1 MWVPTLGSREYW
13 GSKVVFS
20 LVNPGA
26 AQKDNA
32 WVPYSGDVATLR
44 NLATKYSSLSEE
56 EIEWLELL
64 TLDWQLLADLALS
77 DVVLWVPT
85 DEGDY
90 LAVSHSRPAGSV
102 TLFYRDVI
110 GDFLRSD
117 WRPLVDQTMATGER
131 AVSTSPAWYEE
142 NPMRLTAYSVSR
154 RDEAGAVRGPFA
166 VLTVHTSVADTQ
178 PASRIGAA
186 FREVAGDLFEMIQDG
201 LFPSPS
207 NARGGEQGSP
217 RASDGLVRINLDGVA
232 TFASPNTQ
240 TTFTTL
246 GFRDEIEGENFAEV
260 LAEIVKGQFDTN
272 ESLPLIAQGKIA
284 KRVEIDA
291 RGRTVT
297 LRSIPVIR
305 DGVRVGGVV
314 LTRDVTELRQQ
325 AQELIT
331 KDATIREIH
340 HRVKNNLQ
348 TVASLLRVQAR
359 RARSEEAKQVLG
371 QAMRRVAAIA
381 VVHDTLSN
389 GLAQI
394 VDFDVV
400 FDRVLGLAAEVAS
413 LHGTTV
419 HPHKE
424 GSFGELPSEYATP
437 LALALTEIVTN
448 AVEHGLAGR
457 EGDVFIRADR
467 NEERLAVEVVDTG
480 TGLPGGTVGDGLGTQ
495 IVRTLVEGELGG
507 SIVWSP
513 DVAGGTRVAI
523 QVPLHWISTQT
534 REIPR
539 VKG

>member
-1 MWVPTLGSREYW
+1 MAPLEPPQVL
-13 GSKVVFS
+13 
-20 LVNPGA
+20 
-26 AQKDNA
+26 
-32 WVPYSGDVATLR
+32 YSGDVATLR
-44 NLATKYSSLSEE
+44 NLATKYSSISEE
-56 EIEWLELL
+56 ETDWLELL
-64 TLDWQLLADLALS
+64 TLDLQLLADLALS

-85 DEGDY
+85 TDGDY
-90 LAVSHSRPAGSV
+90 LAVAHSRPAGSV

-110 GDFLRSD
+110 GDFLRPD
-117 WRPLVDQTMATGER
+117 WRGLVDQAIETGER
-131 AVSTSPAWYEE
+131 AASTSPAWYEE

-154 RDEAGAVRGPFA
+154 TDAKGVVHGPFA
-166 VLTVHTSVADTQ
+166 VITVHTSVADTQ
-178 PASRIGAA
+178 PASRISAA
-186 FREVAGDLFEMIQDG
+186 YREVAGDLLDMIQEG
-201 LFPSPS
+201 LFPAPG
-207 NARGGEQGSP
+207 NTRGGEQGSP
-217 RASDGLVRINLDGVA
+217 RASDGLVRINLDGEA

-246 GFRDEIEGENFAEV
+246 GYRDEIEGENFAEV

-297 LRSIPVIR
+297 LRSIPVVR
-305 DGVRVGGVV
+305 EGKRVGGIV

-359 RARSEEAKQVLG
+359 RARSEEAKEVLG

-381 VVHDTLSN
+381 VVHDTLST
-389 GLAQI
+389 GLSQI
-394 VDFDVV
+394 VDFDQVFERVV
-400 FDRVLGLAAEVAS
+400 GLAAEVAS

-424 GSFGELPSEYATP
+424 GEFGELPSEYATP

-457 EGDVFIRADR
+457 EGSVFVRADR
-467 NEERLAVEVVDTG
+467 TEERLSVEVVDTG

-507 SIVWSP
+507 SIVWAP
-513 DVAGGTRVAI
+513 DAGGGTKVSI
-523 QVPLHWISTQT
+523 EVPLHWIFTQT

-539 VKG
+539 VRS

>member
-1 MWVPTLGSREYW
+1 M
-13 GSKVVFS
+13 
-20 LVNPGA
+20 
-26 AQKDNA
+26 
-32 WVPYSGDVATLR
+32 ATLR
-44 NLATKYSSLSEE
+44 DLATKYSTLNEE

-64 TLDWQLLADLALS
+64 ALDWQLLADLALS

-85 DEGDY
+85 ESGDY
-90 LAVSHSRPAGSV
+90 LAVAHSRPAGSV
-102 TLFYRDVI
+102 TLFYRDIV
-110 GDFLRSD
+110 GEFLRPD
-117 WRPLVDQTMATGER
+117 WRELVDAAMGCGEP
-131 AVSTSPAWYEE
+131 VISTSPAWYEE
-142 NPMRLTAYSVSR
+142 NPMRLSAYSVSR
-154 RDEAGAVRGPFA
+154 RDGQGAEHGPFA
-166 VLTVHTSVADTQ
+166 VATVHTSVADTQ
-178 PASRIGAA
+178 TASRIGAA
-186 FREVAGDLFEMIQDG
+186 FREVSGDMFSMIQHG
-201 LFPSPS
+201 LFPSPGTS
-207 NARGGEQGSP
+207 SVREHGAP
-217 RASDGLVRINLDGVA
+217 RASDGLVRIDLEGIA

-240 TTFTTL
+240 TIFNRL
-246 GFRDEIEGENFAEV
+246 GYRDELEGENFSEV
-260 LAEIVKGQFDTN
+260 IADIVKGQFDTN
-272 ESLPLIAQGKIA
+272 ESLPLIAQGKVA
-284 KRVEIDA
+284 KRGEITA
-291 RGRTVT
+291 RGRTVN

-305 DGVRVGGVV
+305 DGARVGGIV
-314 LTRDVTELRQQ
+314 LTRDVTEMRQQ

-381 VVHDTLSN
+381 VVHDTLST

-413 LHGTTV
+413 LHNTTV
-419 HPHKE
+419 HLRKE
-424 GSFGELPSEYATP
+424 GEFGELPSEYATP

-457 EGDVFIRADR
+457 EGEVFIHADR
-467 NEERLAVEVVDTG
+467 TDERLSVEIVDTG

-507 SIVWSP
+507 SIVWGP
-513 DVAGGTRVAI
+513 DQGGGTRVAV
-523 QVPLHWISTQT
+523 QVPLHWISAQT

-539 VKG
+539 IPA

>member
-1 MWVPTLGSREYW
+1 M
-13 GSKVVFS
+13 
-20 LVNPGA
+20 
-26 AQKDNA
+26 
-32 WVPYSGDVATLR
+32 ATLR
-44 NLATKYSSLSEE
+44 NLATKYSTLDEDG
-56 EIEWLELL
+56 IEWLETLV
-64 TLDWQLLADLALS
+64 LDWQLLADLALS

-85 DEGDY
+85 KDDGY
-90 LAVSHSRPAGSV
+90 LAVAHARPAGSV

-110 GDFLRSD
+110 GDFLRPE
-117 WRPLVDQTMATGER
+117 WRELVDEAMATR
-131 AVSTSPAWYEE
+131 TPAVSTSPAWYEE
-142 NPMRLTAYSVSR
+142 NPMRLAAYSVSR
-154 RDEAGAVRGPFA
+154 VDAHGELHGPFA
-166 VLTVHTSVADTQ
+166 VVTVHTSIGDTQ
-178 PASRIGAA
+178 RASRMGAA
-186 FREVAGDLFEMIQDG
+186 YREVAEDLSAMIQVG
-201 LFPSPS
+201 LFPAQG
-207 NARGGEQGSP
+207 NGRGGEQGSP

-240 TTFTTL
+240 SIFNAL
-246 GFRDEIEGENFAEV
+246 GYRDEIEGENFAEV
-260 LAEIVKGQFDTN
+260 IADVVRGQFDTN

-284 KRVEIDA
+284 KRAEIDA

-305 DGVRVGGVV
+305 DGARIGGIV

-381 VVHDTLSN
+381 VVHDTLST
-389 GLAQI
+389 GLSQI

-413 LHGTTV
+413 LHNTTV
-419 HPHKE
+419 HPRKE
-424 GSFGELPSEYATP
+424 GKFGELPSEYATP

-457 EGDVFIRADR
+457 EGEVFIRADR
-467 NEERLAVEVVDTG
+467 TDERLFVEVIDTG

-495 IVRTLVEGELGG
+495 IVRTLIEGELGG
-507 SIVWSP
+507 SIVWGP
-513 DVAGGTRVAI
+513 DARGGTRVAVE
-523 QVPLHWISTQT
+523 VPLHWISAQT

-539 VKG
+539 IPN

>member
-1 MWVPTLGSREYW
+1 MRVL
-13 GSKVVFS
+13 
-20 LVNPGA
+20 
-26 AQKDNA
+26 
-32 WVPYSGDVATLR
+32 YSGEVATLR
-44 NLATKYSSLSEE
+44 NLATKYSTLDEP
-56 EIEWLELL
+56 EIEWLE
-64 TLDWQLLADLALS
+64 TLSLDLQLLADLALS
-77 DVVLWVPT
+77 DVVLWAPT
-85 DEGDY
+85 QDGNY
-90 LAVSHSRPAGSV
+90 LAIAHARPAGSV

-110 GDFLRSD
+110 GDFLRPD
-117 WRPLVDQTMATGER
+117 WRELVDEAMLTGEPV
-131 AVSTSPAWYEE
+131 VSTSPAWFEE
-142 NPMRLTAYSVSR
+142 NPMRLTAYSISR
-154 RDEAGAVRGPFA
+154 MDNTGVRGPFA
-166 VLTVHTSVADTQ
+166 VVTVHSSVIDTQ
-178 PASRIGAA
+178 KASRISAA
-186 FREVAGDLFEMIQDG
+186 FHEVSGEIFAMIRAG
-201 LFPSPS
+201 LFPARINS
-207 NARGGEQGSP
+207 RGGEQGAP
-217 RASDGLVRINLDGVA
+217 RASDGLVRLDLEGVA

-240 TTFTTL
+240 TTFNAL
-246 GFRDEIEGENFAEV
+246 GYRDEIEGENFGEV
-260 LAEIVKGQFDTN
+260 IAEIVKGQFDTN
-272 ESLPLIAQGKIA
+272 ESLPLVAQGKIS

-297 LRSIPVIR
+297 LRSIPVIK
-305 DGVRVGGVV
+305 DGARVGGIV

-359 RARSEEAKQVLG
+359 RARSEEAKEVLG

-381 VVHDTLSN
+381 VVHDTLST
-389 GLAQI
+389 GLSQI

-457 EGDVFIRADR
+457 EGDVYITAHRTEDR
-467 NEERLAVEVVDTG
+467 LTVDVVDTG

-495 IVRTLVEGELGG
+495 IVRTLVQGELGG
-507 SIVWSP
+507 SITWGP
-513 DVAGGTRVAI
+513 DADGGTRVAI
-523 QVPLHWISTQT
+523 QVPLHWISAQT
-534 REIPR
+534 TEIPR
-539 VKG
+539 IPQ